1 MNLRKKTNR
10 FPARLN
16 STFRPVKAN
25 DCNGR
30 KRQLLSPEGFEK
42 SRNATYQGRSFT
54 LRQNTNHASNTTV
67 GSSDSIEKYG

>member
-1 MNLRKKTNR
+1 MNLRRKTNR
-10 FPARLN
+10 FPARLL
-16 STFRPVKAN
+16 SDPSRQTIATGAKGV
-25 DCNGR
+25 
-30 KRQLLSPEGFEK
+30 QLLQPERFEK